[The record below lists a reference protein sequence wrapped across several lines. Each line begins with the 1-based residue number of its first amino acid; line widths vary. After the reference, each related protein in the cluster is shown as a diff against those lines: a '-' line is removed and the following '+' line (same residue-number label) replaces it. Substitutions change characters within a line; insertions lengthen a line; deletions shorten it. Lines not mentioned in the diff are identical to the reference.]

1 MSNATA
7 FMCSGLGIDGTTRVF
22 VKEVTEGFEARVGV
36 AIMGSTNRPTEDLRT
51 ANPFDEDF
59 QDNYAVGKGSTRQEA
74 IEALKRDIKEMS
86 QTLFL

>member
-36 AIMGSTNRPTEDLRT
+36 AIMGSTNRPAEDLRL
-51 ANPFDEDF
+51 ADPFDDNF
-59 QDNYAVGKGSTRQEA
+59 RDNYAVGKGPTREEA
-74 IEALKRDIKEMS
+74 IEALKGDIKGMS